1 MRSGTMIGPRSG
13 SGAEEFTEQPLGG
26 NGALSNHAWRLAGE
40 VEYRRGS
47 SQHTGPVEHHV
58 DAVADK
64 RRRLPPLRG
73 DGPPAMLALLV
84 TSGRPTAAS
93 RARATLSSGTRM
105 ARVPSRTTWPR
116 HWTASGVA
124 CST

>member
-64 RRRLPPLRG
+64 RRRLPPAER
-73 DGPPAMLALLV
+73 
-84 TSGRPTAAS
+84 GRPPGEVGAAGHQWAPHRPQQS
-93 RARATLSSGTRM
+93 QGNTVVGHPDAQGAVSDDL
-105 ARVPSRTTWPR
+105 AE
-116 HWTASGVA
+116 AL
-124 CST
+124 